1 MKPKPGQTIVYRDE
15 LTDDFF
21 ETRTNRTVS
30 VDGNYRYLPKNPFF
44 RFFSFLAY
52 YCLALPLLWLYGKLI
67 LRVRVEGRKNVR
79 KLKKTGY
86 VVYCNH
92 TNWWDSFIGAVF
104 VARPKRTYV
113 VANKTA
119 ISIRGIRTLVRMLG
133 CIPVPDTT
141 RAFMNFNGA
150 VKRLMKEK
158 KALVVFPE
166 AHIWPYYTGIRPF
179 SAVSFQYA
187 VAGRRPRPPGRGHLP
202 RAEKGRKTREKAPS
216 HHSHR
221 RAGLSRSHGRQKM
234 RGGKAARAG
243 VRLYGDKGRFTR
255 QLRVLPVRQAGRGLT
270 AGGV

>member
-150 VKRLMKEK
+150 VKRLM
-158 KALVVFPE
+158 
-166 AHIWPYYTGIRPF
+166 
-179 SAVSFQYA
+179 
-187 VAGRRPRPPGRGHLP
+187 
-202 RAEKGRKTREKAPS
+202 
-216 HHSHR
+216 
-221 RAGLSRSHGRQKM
+221 
-234 RGGKAARAG
+234 
-243 VRLYGDKGRFTR
+243 
-255 QLRVLPVRQAGRGLT
+255 
-270 AGGV
+270 

>member
-187 VAGRRPRPPGRGHLP
+187 VAGGVPALPVAVTYRAPKKGGKRAKKPRPTIHIGEPVYPDLTVGKKCA
-202 RAEKGRKTREKAPS
+202 AEKLRE
-216 HHSHR
+216 R
-221 RAGLSRSHGRQKM
+221 VYDFM
-234 RGGKAARAG
+234 VTKAASPDNYAFCRYVKRDAG
-243 VRLYGDKGRFTR
+243 
-255 QLRVLPVRQAGRGLT
+255 
-270 AGGV
+270 

>member
-119 ISIRGIRTLVRMLG
+119 ISIRGHPHARAHAGLYSRAGYHAGVYEFQRRGKAPDEGEKGARGLPGSAYLALLYRNPPGFRRSAFNMRSREASPPSRSRSLTARRKRAENARKS
-133 CIPVPDTT
+133 PVP
-141 RAFMNFNGA
+141 
-150 VKRLMKEK
+150 
-158 KALVVFPE
+158 
-166 AHIWPYYTGIRPF
+166 PF
-179 SAVSFQYA
+179 TSA
-187 VAGRRPRPPGRGHLP
+187 
-202 RAEKGRKTREKAPS
+202 
-216 HHSHR
+216 
-221 RAGLSRSHGRQKM
+221 SRSIPISRSAKN
-234 RGGKAARAG
+234 ARRKSCASG
-243 VRLYGDKGRFTR
+243 CTTLW
-255 QLRVLPVRQAGRGLT
+255 
-270 AGGV
+270 

>member
-166 AHIWPYYTGIRPF
+166 AHIWPYYTGIRPVF
-179 SAVSFQYA
+179 GGQLSIC
-187 VAGRRPRPPGRGHLP
+187 GRGEASPPSRSRSLTARRK
-202 RAEKGRKTREKAPS
+202 RAENARKSPVPPFTSA
-216 HHSHR
+216 
-221 RAGLSRSHGRQKM
+221 SRSIPISRSAKN
-234 RGGKAARAG
+234 ARRKSCASG
-243 VRLYGDKGRFTR
+243 CTTLW
-255 QLRVLPVRQAGRGLT
+255 
-270 AGGV
+270 

>member
-104 VARPKRTYV
+104 VARPKQDGDLHPRHPHARAHAGLYSRAGYHAGV
-113 VANKTA
+113 YEFQRRGKAPDEGEKGARGLPGSAYLALLYRNPPVFGGQL
-119 ISIRGIRTLVRMLG
+119 SICGR
-133 CIPVPDTT
+133 
-141 RAFMNFNGA
+141 
-150 VKRLMKEK
+150 
-158 KALVVFPE
+158 
-166 AHIWPYYTGIRPF
+166 
-179 SAVSFQYA
+179 
-187 VAGRRPRPPGRGHLP
+187 GRRPRPPGRGHLP
-202 RAEKGRKTREKAPS
+202 RAEKGRKTREKTPS

-243 VRLYGDKGRFTR
+243 IRLYGDKGRFAR